1 MYHIGYGLSS
11 AGDGCPC
18 VGEALADILRKWK
31 HPGWIRDFPP
41 PIAQMQTKPQAVPVS
56 AGSACGSMCPASL
69 FEIRP
74 FYTASVVFVVR
85 VVAVSVVIVIV
96 LRVVILIVV
105 TVVIVILITGP
116 RSAGRRPAGPASAA
130 GGAVFR

>member
-1 MYHIGYGLSS
+1 
-11 AGDGCPC
+11 
-18 VGEALADILRKWK
+18 
-31 HPGWIRDFPP
+31 
-41 PIAQMQTKPQAVPVS
+41 
-56 AGSACGSMCPASL
+56 MCPASL